1 MSGLLDAALL
11 KGDKEAPQLDTGLAD
26 RLTTA
31 AQQLGSYSVPVGFH
45 TANGMK
51 WQALW
56 VRAGLNPGEI
66 LAVLAWLEEAY
77 SEDMA
82 ERASK
87 PLPALFPTELTATS
101 MVKTPHPPGLPSSA
115 VSSMIAKE
123 AAPGPRLDFGT
134 STLPPYD
141 PSAMAETKMET
152 ATAGATAAH
161 PNLAADTEAMHMTAG
176 EIADSNFTF
185 LTGSSPPPNSTDIKY
200 ASDPTKTKLWARYS
214 GVGQTTL
221 VTLFNSKTST
231 IMDFNSHFLAVTQ
244 QMRQSGQLI
253 GVELVTS
260 AWMEIQNAMPTVEL
274 MRIYLREYT
283 RVYAGRFLPLKVD
296 QKLVLKS
303 MTLQM
308 SGGSDVALSVAQ
320 LTSELAAMRSEMAS
334 VTAAVETLRTSAG
347 TIKQD
352 VNNLKEKM
360 TALGPVCTYCSRPG
374 HKAKD
379 CKKKKSDEE
388 AAATAAPSAN

>member
-1 MSGLLDAALL
+1 MSGLLDEALR
-11 KGDKEAPQLDTGLAD
+11 KGEKGLPQLDTGLAD

-31 AQQLGSYSVPVGFH
+31 AQQLGSYSVPVGSH

-51 WQALW
+51 WHALW

-77 SEDMA
+77 SDAMA
-82 ERASK
+82 ERAAQA
-87 PLPALFPTELTATS
+87 LPSLAPTEQTAAS
-101 MVKTPHPPGLPSSA
+101 LVKTPHPPGLPSSA
-115 VSSMIAKE
+115 ISAMIAE
-123 AAPGPRLDFGT
+123 GAAGPRLDFGT
-134 STLPPYD
+134 STLPAYD
-141 PSAMAETKMET
+141 PSVMAENKKVT
-152 ATAGATAAH
+152 ATEEAGAAH
-161 PNLAADTEAMHMTAG
+161 PSLAADMEAMHLTSG
-176 EIADSNFTF
+176 EIADSNFMF
-185 LTGSSPPPNSTDIKY
+185 LTGCSPPPNSSDIKY
-200 ASDPTKTKLWARYS
+200 ASDPTRTKLWSRYS

-221 VTLFNSKTST
+221 VSLFNSKTST

-244 QMRQSGQLI
+244 QMRQAGQLI

-274 MRIYLREYT
+274 MRIYMREFT
-283 RVYAGRFLPLKVD
+283 RVYAGRFLPVKVD

-308 SGGSDVALSVAQ
+308 SGGSDVVLSVTQ
-320 LTSELAAMRSEMAS
+320 LTTELAAMRSEMAS
-334 VTAAVETLRTSAG
+334 ITSAMEALRTSAG
-347 TIKQD
+347 TVKQD